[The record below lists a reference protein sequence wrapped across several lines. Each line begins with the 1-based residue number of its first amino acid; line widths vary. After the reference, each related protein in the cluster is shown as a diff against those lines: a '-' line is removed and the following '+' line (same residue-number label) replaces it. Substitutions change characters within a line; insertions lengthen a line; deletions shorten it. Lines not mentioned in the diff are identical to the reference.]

1 MIVIEAARAK
11 TLPAASALGK
21 RDLNRFL
28 ACATEALGLA
38 GEFSV
43 LLTGDERLRALNLQ
57 FRGVDKPTDVLSFP
71 AGAPANGHAAVA
83 GDLAISVETAARQAA
98 EYGHPLATE
107 LQILVLHGLLHLGG
121 YDHEA
126 DSGQMARKEAVL
138 RRRFGLAAGLIER
151 TKTPPA
157 RKRATMRRRGS
168 L

>member
-1 MIVIEAARAK
+1 MAKLIIAWPPVAPFGAADPFVRK
-11 TLPAASALGK
+11 LSDHLPAVPLS
-21 RDLNRFL
+21 D
-28 ACATEALGLA
+28 GLK
-38 GEFSV
+38 
-43 LLTGDERLRALNLQ
+43 LT
-57 FRGVDKPTDVLSFP
+57 P
-71 AGAPANGHAAVA
+71 
-83 GDLAISVETAARQAA
+83 
-98 EYGHPLATE
+98 
-107 LQILVLHGLLHLGG
+107 LVLHGLLHLGG